1 MAMLNNQMVIIME
14 WYCDNYRNKNTSK
27 HVIYIYLLLFV
38 WPFSMQAIQDASKAV
53 RVFIGVN
60 FGRLKERM
68 VPRVAQGILSSEL
81 TQNMVSK
88 GAFNIHFWGVSMFS
102 RQCSCLFLFFFS
114 PTCVVLDNDRKFQM
128 CEVFRTKTMG
138 WKKMEMTSH
147 QVPLLFPWNITI
159 NPHEIPFNTR
169 KTPISWLV
177 FPYFPHEIPSF
188 S

>member
-68 VPRVAQGILSSEL
+68 GPRVAQGILSSEL

-102 RQCSCLFLFFFS
+102 RQCSCLFLFFFR
-114 PTCVVLDNDRKFQM
+114 PHVLCSTMTGNFRCAKSFEPKQWAGRKWRWYLIKFLY
-128 CEVFRTKTMG
+128 F
-138 WKKMEMTSH
+138 S
-147 QVPLLFPWNITI
+147 
-159 NPHEIPFNTR
+159 HEISPL
-169 KTPISWLV
+169 TPMKSHSTHVKL
-177 FPYFPHEIPSF
+177 PYRG
-188 S
+188 